1 MSFISWNPVMENRS
15 SRISE
20 LLVHALDNLSH
31 ENFKRFKDKLL
42 HSDFEGKGNIPR
54 GRLEN
59 ADRIDTKNLL
69 IAFYGGEA
77 AVDITMDIFTQ
88 INLRD
93 SASKLRE
100 EGRKDWRP
108 NQKTS
113 ELSAK
118 GYRKKYKEDVFKKYR
133 VIKDMNSRL
142 GENVILN
149 TRYTKLTILD
159 KPRHENEKE
168 HEIMAMGQRH
178 AKIITKQASSVIT
191 IDTLFKPDQDGQT
204 PQIVVLLGAAGIGKT
219 MTARK
224 IMCDWAVGELYKE
237 MFDFVFYINCREM
250 NLLTEQ
256 GSVADLIFKNC
267 SNTNAPIRKILVK
280 PEKLLFLIDGFDEL
294 RFPFDQSEDNLCSDP
309 WEKKPVDI
317 ILSSLFRKTVLPE
330 SYLIITT
337 RPIALEKL
345 GQCLE
350 WSRYAE
356 ILGFSEAE
364 RREYFHKFFRNE
376 NQARQALRFV
386 RGNEILF
393 TMCFVP
399 IVCWIICTVVKQQL
413 EKGED
418 LAQTSKTTTGVY
430 ILYLSSLVKPLRSNM
445 KQQIQA
451 NLRGLCSLA
460 ADGIWKQKILFEEEE
475 IKKYGLDQR
484 DSLPL
489 FLNENVFQKDIDCV
503 GVYSFIHL
511 SFQEFFAA
519 LFYVLEKDEETR
531 NDSGTPKK
539 NVKTLLENYE
549 NSRNYLMLT
558 VRFLFGLLNEERMKD
573 MEKIIGCKIS
583 PKIKADL
590 LKWVQAKQQTDLF
603 PFSPTEY
610 DVEMYEHDVFH
621 CLYEIQEQKFVK
633 SALDFTEVKLNRNK
647 FTQMDQMVLS
657 FCIKNC
663 HRLESLYVNCCEFMF
678 EDHEEE
684 LPTPTNGLY
693 QEQHQDVLKY
703 SSIYLLCQALK
714 NPNCKLKKL
723 HLESCGLTAACCRD
737 LSSVLSTKPTLTE
750 LNLEG
755 NNLGDSGL
763 RLLCKGLKHPACNLQ
778 KLRLWYCHLTAD
790 GCRDLSSALR
800 TNQSLTEL
808 DLGHNKLRDPGVQL
822 LCEGLTHPKCKLHKI
837 RLRCCELAGACCRDL
852 SSVLSANPFLT
863 DLELSDNELGDTGA
877 QLLCA
882 GLKHPNCKL
891 QRLRLVDCGL
901 TAACCGALSS
911 ALRANKT
918 LRELD
923 LWRNKLEDSGVR
935 LLCEGLKHP
944 KCKLQ
949 KLQLR
954 ICSLTAACCGNLS
967 SVLSISQT
975 LTEVELWGNEL
986 GDSGVQLLCEG
997 LKHPDCKLQ
1006 KLWLSDCDLT
1016 AICCGDLSSALTI
1029 NQTLTELDLGENKL
1043 GDSGVQLLCEG
1054 LKYPNCKLQKLGLS
1068 DCDLT
1073 AACCGAL
1080 SSVLSTSQTLTD
1092 LNLWKNKLGDSGV
1105 QLLCE
1110 GLKHPHCKLQK
1121 IQLGDCN
1128 FTAACCRELSSA
1140 LSTNQ
1145 TLRELNL
1152 QEKKMGHFGM
1162 KLLCEGLKH
1171 PTCKLQ
1177 KLCLS
1182 QHSVNEET
1190 RPELYAVKVIKPDLV
1205 IEIW

>member
-1 MSFISWNPVMENRS
+1 LICEVPFFPPQF
-15 SRISE
+15 SE
-20 LLVHALDNLSH
+20 LFQL
-31 ENFKRFKDKLL
+31 
-42 HSDFEGKGNIPR
+42 
-54 GRLEN
+54 
-59 ADRIDTKNLL
+59 
-69 IAFYGGEA
+69 
-77 AVDITMDIFTQ
+77 
-88 INLRD
+88 
-93 SASKLRE
+93 
-100 EGRKDWRP
+100 
-108 NQKTS
+108 
-113 ELSAK
+113 
-118 GYRKKYKEDVFKKYR
+118 KKYKEDVFKKYR

-168 HEIMAMGQRH
+168 HEIMAMGRRH
-178 AKIITKQASSVIT
+178 AKIMTKQASSVIT
-191 IDTLFKPDQDGQT
+191 IDTLFKPDKDGQT

-224 IMCDWAVGELYKE
+224 IMCDWAAGELYKE

-317 ILSSLFRKTVLPE
+317 ILSSLFRKIVLPE

-337 RPIALEKL
+337 RPTALEKL

-418 LAQTSKTTTGVY
+418 LAQTSKTTAGVY

-445 KQQIQA
+445 KQQMQA

-489 FLNENVFQKDIDCV
+489 FLNENVSQKDIDCMS
-503 GVYSFIHL
+503 VYSFIHL
-511 SFQEFFAA
+511 S
-519 LFYVLEKDEETR
+519 LR
-531 NDSGTPKK
+531 
-539 NVKTLLENYE
+539 KTMENL
-549 NSRNYLMLT
+549 SRNYLMLT

-583 PKIKADL
+583 PKIKPDL

-693 QEQHQDVLKY
+693 QVGFWV
-703 SSIYLLCQALK
+703 A
-714 NPNCKLKKL
+714 
-723 HLESCGLTAACCRD
+723 ESMSACCLVSSHSSRPPSPR
-737 LSSVLSTKPTLTE
+737 LSPGAYKHTRCQKWSFERAYLHSCSNSKTK
-750 LNLEG
+750 
-755 NNLGDSGL
+755 
-763 RLLCKGLKHPACNLQ
+763 
-778 KLRLWYCHLTAD
+778 
-790 GCRDLSSALR
+790 
-800 TNQSLTEL
+800 
-808 DLGHNKLRDPGVQL
+808 
-822 LCEGLTHPKCKLHKI
+822 
-837 RLRCCELAGACCRDL
+837 
-852 SSVLSANPFLT
+852 
-863 DLELSDNELGDTGA
+863 
-877 QLLCA
+877 
-882 GLKHPNCKL
+882 
-891 QRLRLVDCGL
+891 
-901 TAACCGALSS
+901 
-911 ALRANKT
+911 
-918 LRELD
+918 
-923 LWRNKLEDSGVR
+923 
-935 LLCEGLKHP
+935 
-944 KCKLQ
+944 
-949 KLQLR
+949 
-954 ICSLTAACCGNLS
+954 
-967 SVLSISQT
+967 
-975 LTEVELWGNEL
+975 
-986 GDSGVQLLCEG
+986 
-997 LKHPDCKLQ
+997 
-1006 KLWLSDCDLT
+1006 
-1016 AICCGDLSSALTI
+1016 
-1029 NQTLTELDLGENKL
+1029 
-1043 GDSGVQLLCEG
+1043 
-1054 LKYPNCKLQKLGLS
+1054 
-1068 DCDLT
+1068 
-1073 AACCGAL
+1073 
-1080 SSVLSTSQTLTD
+1080 
-1092 LNLWKNKLGDSGV
+1092 
-1105 QLLCE
+1105 
-1110 GLKHPHCKLQK
+1110 
-1121 IQLGDCN
+1121 
-1128 FTAACCRELSSA
+1128 
-1140 LSTNQ
+1140 
-1145 TLRELNL
+1145 
-1152 QEKKMGHFGM
+1152 
-1162 KLLCEGLKH
+1162 
-1171 PTCKLQ
+1171 
-1177 KLCLS
+1177 
-1182 QHSVNEET
+1182 T
-1190 RPELYAVKVIKPDLV
+1190 RVAT
-1205 IEIW
+1205 